1 MDLAAESYFEE
12 STVRSSV
19 APPLMA
25 HDTSVLPVI
34 DLKPFL
40 DDPHSAAAKEVCT
53 RIAEVLR
60 QTSCLVIRDPRVCV
74 MPGAHLLFETNYWQA

>member
-1 MDLAAESYFEE
+1 
-12 STVRSSV
+12 
-19 APPLMA
+19 MA

-40 DDPHSAAAKEVCT
+40 DDPHSAAAKEVCK

-60 QTSCLVIRDPRVCV
+60 QTSCLVIRDPRVYV
-74 MPGAHLLFETNYWQA
+74 AAPHASPSVLTTPPVLRSATRSSWT

>member
-1 MDLAAESYFEE
+1 
-12 STVRSSV
+12 
-19 APPLMA
+19 MA

-40 DDPHSAAAKEVCT
+40 DDPHSAAAKEVCA

-60 QTSCLVIRDPRVCV
+60 QTSCLVIRDPRVYV
-74 MPGAHLLFETNYWQA
+74 IPEAHLLVEINYWQA